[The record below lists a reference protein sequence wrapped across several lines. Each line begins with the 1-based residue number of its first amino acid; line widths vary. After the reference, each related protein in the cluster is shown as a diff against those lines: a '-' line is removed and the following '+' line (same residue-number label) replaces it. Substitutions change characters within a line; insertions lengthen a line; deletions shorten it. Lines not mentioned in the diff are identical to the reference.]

1 MSNSKPILGII
12 GGSGVYEI
20 DGLKNKQ
27 WKKVPSSFG
36 EPSDELLFGELNGQK
51 MVFLPRHGRGH
62 RIPPSEINYRANID
76 ALKRVGVTDLISV
89 SAVGSLKEELEPGMF
104 VIVDQFIDR
113 TFARKKSFF
122 SSGLVAHVSMANPVC
137 NRLGNHIQST
147 AKSIGIEVVRGGIYI
162 AMEGPQFSS
171 IAESELYRSWGC
183 DVVGMTNMPEAKL
196 AREAE
201 ICYVSVA
208 MVTDYDCWHSEHD
221 NVSVDAMIKVLNDN
235 ADNARSIVNSA
246 SSVIFS
252 DHLSSECDCK
262 FSLENAI
269 ITSPEVRDKE
279 LVKKLDAVA
288 GRLLN

>member
-1 MSNSKPILGII
+1 MSNLKPILGII

-36 EPSDELLFGELNGQK
+36 EPSDELLFGELSGQK

-137 NRLGNHIQST
+137 SRLGNHIQST

-208 MVTDYDCWHSEHD
+208 MVTDYDCWHTEHE

-235 ADNARSIVNSA
+235 ADNARSLVKSA
-246 SSVIFS
+246 SSVVFS

>member
-27 WKKVPSSFG
+27 WKKVPSPFG
-36 EPSDELLFGELNGQK
+36 EPSDELLFGELSGQK

-76 ALKRVGVTDLISV
+76 ALKRAGVTELISV
-89 SAVGSLKEELEPGMF
+89 SAVGSLKEELKPGMF

-137 NRLGNHIQST
+137 DRLGNHIQST

-208 MVTDYDCWHSEHD
+208 MVTDYDCWHTEHE

-235 ADNARSIVNSA
+235 ADNARSLVNSA